1 MHARFPGQDYLLI
14 SAVKGVITCNYCTCG
29 QTVSRTGSSCLL
41 SLLWLCV
48 FFSVTNSDR
57 MHAGPQEGYLIT
69 MFSKS
74 HLHKCWLAV
83 VLLVGNLAGIR
94 AVCKGDGN
102 YACPAQDLITPV
114 LEPYDPATVDWNAVV
129 ADVLA
134 ITRAEPRVCT
144 MAIRAHF
151 HDIRAH
157 NGKAGDPFTVP
168 RDIFPY
174 IEAADASS
182 ILHNPETL
190 VPHNSGSG
198 FMQVVKHVIVQ
209 ARLMCLLSCALA
221 LRQQIKQICRVRFN
235 SVTSFVYAEAE
246 SLRCMVC

>member
-1 MHARFPGQDYLLI
+1 
-14 SAVKGVITCNYCTCG
+14 
-29 QTVSRTGSSCLL
+29 
-41 SLLWLCV
+41 
-48 FFSVTNSDR
+48 
-57 MHAGPQEGYLIT
+57 MHAGPQEGYLIK
-69 MFSKS
+69 MFSNS

-83 VLLVGNLAGIR
+83 VLLIANLAGIR

-102 YACPAQDLITPV
+102 YACPAQDLIVPV

-151 HDIRAH
+151 HDIGAH
-157 NGKAGDPFTVP
+157 NFKEGEPFAVP

-182 ILHNPETL
+182 ILHNPESL
-190 VPHNSGSG
+190 VPQNSGSG

-209 ARLMCLLSCALA
+209 VCLMRLLSCALA
-221 LRQQIKQICRVRFN
+221 LLQQIKQILRVRFK
-235 SVTSFVYAEAE
+235 SVRSFV
-246 SLRCMVC
+246 